1 MTSIGFSLKIHC
13 LNQEGLQK
21 HLECFQVYNALSLAE
36 FSRINRMSQCL
47 SRGACDTVIETH
59 GNRIIIYQKF
69 SLTVDTLIWRNKSF
83 FLKEKFT
90 KRATISSPQ
99 RLTKTPQDDAKP
111 AWVTP
116 NLKKTGN
123 LPGTL
128 PSRRMEIN
136 TASRVAKNATSEGA
150 NEEKKVNATKSL
162 SRGLAALLERDQA
175 FSSQNVEDDSW
186 EDEKEKKADN
196 SENANSGNG
205 EKNNSNDQHKLENF
219 KLQTKHSSL
228 PRTIYK
234 APQVQQVQTGL
245 VTMHR
250 APQVQKI
257 QTGSVNDDIKSTEHQ
272 NGGVIPIK
280 RAVQEEKAQEVK
292 AATQMFV
299 AKAPIIVQGR
309 KNAHMSPQET
319 TTDDKTKTEKVDVT
333 TPSIK
338 TSPFIT
344 PKGAGETATSRV
356 RKISPI
362 KMVNGFHDEE
372 KIESLPT
379 KQLPST
385 GTDSQAPKE
394 KETVDFLRKEIER
407 IKAEHQLEISKYQE
421 KINEMKQE
429 FEQAKDMTPSEGTME
444 SEASS
449 DLSRSSSMSSI
460 SAPAPPPPPPPPP
473 APGSASPPPPPPPV
487 PGACPPPPP
496 PPMGP
501 GGHRLTGGVKP
512 KKAVVK
518 PDVEM
523 KPLFW
528 TRILI
533 SGWF

>member
-1 MTSIGFSLKIHC
+1 M
-13 LNQEGLQK
+13 
-21 HLECFQVYNALSLAE
+21 
-36 FSRINRMSQCL
+36 
-47 SRGACDTVIETH
+47 
-59 GNRIIIYQKF
+59 
-69 SLTVDTLIWRNKSF
+69 
-83 FLKEKFT
+83 
-90 KRATISSPQ
+90 
-99 RLTKTPQDDAKP
+99 
-111 AWVTP
+111 
-116 NLKKTGN
+116 KKTGN
-123 LPGTL
+123 RPGTL

-150 NEEKKVNATKSL
+150 NEEKKMNATKSL

-175 FSSQNVEDDSW
+175 FSSQNVEDDRW

-272 NGGVIPIK
+272 NGGIIPIK

-319 TTDDKTKTEKVDVT
+319 TTDDKTKTENVDVT

-379 KQLPST
+379 KHLPST

-394 KETVDFLRKEIER
+394 KETVDVLRKEIER

-496 PPMGP
+496 PPIGP
-501 GGHRLTGGVKP
+501 GGRRLAGGVKP

-533 SGWF
+533 SGWFLRVS